1 MDRYQL
7 LIEAHRPAM
16 KAVLARLV
24 ELLQA
29 HAVRYVIGG
38 ANALSLYVDPRMTVD
53 VDAFVDLSRKDEL
66 DRLFA
71 AQFELVT
78 IGRYHSKF
86 RRDGVDID
94 ILYAGAKAEDFAVA
108 HPREAIILGTKLMAA
123 SPEALLWLYLVS
135 SKEQNQVDALTLLR
149 AQPNLDLQRLRNELQ
164 LQQPELLA
172 KLDKMLTT
180 AREPVASYEESRARR
195 Q

>member
-24 ELLQA
+24 ELLQS

-71 AQFELVT
+71 AQFEPVS

-94 ILYAGAKAEDFAVA
+94 ILYAGAEAEDFAVA
-108 HPREAIILGTKLMAA
+108 HPREAVILGTKLLAA

-135 SKEQNQVDALTLLR
+135 AKEQNQVDALALLR
-149 AQPNLDLQRLRNELQ
+149 AQPNLDLQRLRKELERR
-164 LQQPELLA
+164 QPELLA

-180 AREPVASYEESRARR
+180 AREPVPSYEESRARR
-195 Q
+195 K